1 MIRARIIAAVF
12 ALGLVVPSGAGAVP
26 LLADTSKHLVAI
38 TTGFT
43 GDQVLV
49 FGTIDEP
56 GDVVVVVRGPAVPIV
71 MHRKSNI
78 AGIWINTA
86 SMTFEQAPSF
96 YAVASS
102 RPLDEIA
109 KPNVL
114 ARHELGVDNLK
125 LEIPRARASP
135 NVAQDWREGL
145 IRNQQR
151 RGLYPTMVNEIGFLG
166 ERLFRT
172 RIEFPDNVPTGTY
185 QAEVYLIVDG
195 HVISAQKTPLIVSK
209 VGAEAEVFDFAHQN
223 SALYGV
229 IAIIIALVAGWLA
242 HVAFRK

>member
-1 MIRARIIAAVF
+1 MSRALVIVALAVF
-12 ALGLVVPSGAGAVP
+12 AGLAPKGAKAVP

-43 GDQVLV
+43 GDEVLV

-56 GDVVVVVRGPAVPIV
+56 GDVVVVVRGPSIPIV

-102 RPLDEIA
+102 KPLDEIA
-109 KPNVL
+109 RPNVL
-114 ARHELGVDNLK
+114 ARHELGVENLK

-135 NVAQDWREGL
+135 NVAQDWRAGL

-195 HVISAQKTPLIVSK
+195 HVVSAQKTPLIVSK
-209 VGAEAEVFDFAHQN
+209 VGAEAEVYDFAYQN

-229 IAIIIALVAGWLA
+229 IAILIALVAGWLA
-242 HVAFRK
+242 HIAFRK